1 MKQHYRCTGCEQG
14 STLLGLLIGL
24 VLGIGIAAG
33 VAIYVSHIPNPFAQG
48 KDEGQGKPP
57 PSSIATPDPTASA
70 PKVSKAEP
78 GKASEGTADN
88 KGRFDFYK
96 ILPGDENAVGA
107 QAAAAKPSP
116 ASAAQ
121 PATQAKPTAE
131 GTTYYLQAGAYQT
144 EDDADNQKAKLA
156 LLGLEA
162 QVRTATLKD
171 KGTIYRVRLGPFA
184 SQEEVNDTK
193 TTLQENGITASV
205 IKIVKATGN

>member
-1 MKQHYRCTGCEQG
+1 MTQNYRFTRCQRG

-33 VAIYVSHIPNPFAQG
+33 VAIYVSHIPNPFAQSR
-48 KDEGQGKPP
+48 DEGQHKPP
-57 PSSIATPDPTASA
+57 PSSIATPDPVAA

-78 GKASEGTADN
+78 SKAAEGADN

-96 ILPGDENAVGA
+96 ILPGEENATPGA
-107 QAAAAKPSP
+107 APAAKPAP
-116 ASAAQ
+116 ASTGQTPAEPKPAA
-121 PATQAKPTAE
+121 AE

-162 QVRTATLKD
+162 RVRAATVAD
-171 KGTIYRVRLGPFA
+171 KGTVYRVRLGPYA
-184 SQEEVNDTK
+184 NQEELNDAK
-193 TTLQENGITASV
+193 TTLQDNGITASV